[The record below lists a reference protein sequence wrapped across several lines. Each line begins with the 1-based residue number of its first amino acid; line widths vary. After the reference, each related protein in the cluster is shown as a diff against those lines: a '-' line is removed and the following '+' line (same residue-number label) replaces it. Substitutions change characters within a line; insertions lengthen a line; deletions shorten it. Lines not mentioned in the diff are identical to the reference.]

1 MLTAKQV
8 FPWWRVSPHRN
19 LVLTMASA
27 RQIQPGRVLLMWA
40 RTTLFGFERK
50 GWVLWSPG
58 LAQRNFPQA
67 RRPL

>member
-8 FPWWRVSPHRN
+8 FPWWCVSPHRN
-19 LVLTMASA
+19 LVLTMAST
-27 RQIQPGRVLLMWA
+27 RQIQPGPGAVNVGAHDPFR
-40 RTTLFGFERK
+40 FERK

-67 RRPL
+67 R